1 MDRAIYGLHNGKLIY
16 QLKKGGLIY
25 DGETNK
31 PVSPQPNMAV
41 RKWEEPWI
49 DDNNIDD
56 NNKELKG

>member
-16 QLKKGGLIY
+16 QFKKGGLIY

-31 PVSPQPNMAV
+31 PFSPQPSMAV

-49 DDNNIDD
+49 DDNKQNI
-56 NNKELKG
+56 KG